1 MKHVGIHKRPPPTCC
16 ICSAVAE
23 FRIGYN
29 DPNNAP
35 TPESNY
41 YYTDVK
47 WSCAIH
53 IVMATALMLK
63 EQGVDTELPTT
74 APTSDPSMET

>member
-1 MKHVGIHKRPPPTCC
+1 MQKHIAIYKRPSPVCC
-16 ICSAVAE
+16 ICSAVSE
-23 FRIGYN
+23 FQIRYH
-29 DPNNAP
+29 DPRENTQPNC
-35 TPESNY
+35 

-63 EQGVDTELPTT
+63 EQGVETELPTT
-74 APTSDPSMET
+74 APTLTETDA